1 MIIKAD
7 SQNRLKGYGSGSLGR
22 RVHVN
27 QVHVEPWVSE
37 LMDTELS
44 FDTNIILEPD
54 SQRMK
59 TPDSVCWHQA
69 DVEPYSVL
77 RL

>member
-22 RVHVN
+22 RVRVN
-27 QVHVEPWVSE
+27 QVHVEPWMSE

-44 FDTNIILEPD
+44 LDV
-54 SQRMK
+54 QRMK
-59 TPDSVCWHQA
+59 TPDSVYRHQ
-69 DVEPYSVL
+69 PSSH
-77 RL
+77 